1 MNAIEKINQRH
12 IIILYRLVLGEPQ
25 KKIAEDIGMSERH
38 VSRVVNSPVFQDE
51 LKKLSDDLREK
62 VINNSEEV
70 RQIFNAASPDAARKL
85 VELMHTA
92 PEPKDQI
99 KAADKIIEYSDYNAD
114 KVEVVKEIT
123 YTEEQIALFKEGFRD
138 YKSDKELE
146 KEKEEEGK
154 DIYEIERDF
163 SDLN

>member
-1 MNAIEKINQRH
+1 MDAIEKINQRH

-51 LKKLSDDLREK
+51 LKKLSDELRSK
-62 VINNSEEV
+62 VIESSEEV

-99 KAADKIIEYSDYNAD
+99 KAADKIIGHSDYSAN
-114 KVEVVKEIT
+114 KVEVVKASYT
-123 YTEEQIALFKEGFRD
+123 LTEEKRKLIEECITEKDEGNENVER
-138 YKSDKELE
+138 LE
-146 KEKEEEGK
+146 KYQ
-154 DIYEIERDF
+154 IQRDF
-163 SDLN
+163 SDYY

>member
-1 MNAIEKINQRH
+1 MDAIEKINQRH

-25 KKIAEDIGMSERH
+25 KKIADDIGMSERH

-51 LKKLSDDLREK
+51 LKKLSDELRSK
-62 VINNSEEV
+62 VIESSEEV

-99 KAADKIIEYSDYNAD
+99 KAADKIIGHSDYSAN
-114 KVEVVKEIT
+114 KVEVVKASYT
-123 YTEEQIALFKEGFRD
+123 LTEEKRKLIEECITEKDEGNENVER
-138 YKSDKELE
+138 LE
-146 KEKEEEGK
+146 KYQ
-154 DIYEIERDF
+154 IQRDF
-163 SDLN
+163 SDYY